1 MAIEQ
6 TAEHAAENAGR
17 HGGEMLTAS
26 DYINH
31 HLSFNVKPVG
41 DAATSFWNIHLDM
54 VVISVILGIIVAT
67 TIWLVARKA
76 TAGVPSKT
84 QAFVELIFEFVDDQ
98 VKGMFH
104 GNRHAFIA
112 PTALTIFLWVL
123 AMNLMDLVPIDWFA
137 KFTGLFGES
146 HAPFRPLPT
155 SDVNTTFALALSVW
169 MLMIFFS
176 IKSKGVGGWIH
187 ELFGA
192 PFGMPTLFKP
202 KSALGLI
209 GLLASPLLFLANFMF
224 NMIEYVSKP
233 LSHAMRLFGNMYASE
248 VIFLLIGLLAATGLF
263 GLFGAVILGTA
274 WAIFHIL
281 VVPLQAFIFMMMTIV
296 YLSMAHESH

>member
-1 MAIEQ
+1 MTTENTTEHV
-6 TAEHAAENAGR
+6 TAHS
-17 HGGEMLTAS
+17 GEAMTAS

-41 DAATSFWNIHLDM
+41 EAANSFWNIHLDM
-54 VVISVILGIIVAT
+54 IVISVVLGLIVALS
-67 TIWLVARKA
+67 IWLVARKA
-76 TAGVPSKT
+76 TSGVPSKT
-84 QAFVELIFEFVDDQ
+84 QAFVELIFDFVDGQ

-104 GNRHAFIA
+104 GDRHAFIA

-137 KFTGLFGES
+137 KFTGLFGDS

-169 MLMIFFS
+169 ILMIFFS

-192 PFGMPTLFKP
+192 PKMFTP
-202 KSALGLI
+202 KSALGFVGLI
-209 GLLASPLLFLANFMF
+209 ASPLLFLANFMF
-224 NMIEYVSKP
+224 NMIEYISKP

-248 VIFLLIGLLAATGLF
+248 VIFLLIGLLAATGVL
-263 GLFGAVILGTA
+263 GMFGAAVLGAA

>member
-1 MAIEQ
+1 MATEH
-6 TAEHAAENAGR
+6 TTEHAAE
-17 HGGEMLTAS
+17 HSGEMTTAT

-31 HLSFNVKPVG
+31 HLTFNAQPVG
-41 DAATSFWNIHLDM
+41 EAGHSFWNVIHFDM
-54 VVISVILGIIVAT
+54 FFISFVLGIMVAGSV
-67 TIWLVARKA
+67 WLVARRA

-84 QAFVELIFEFVDDQ
+84 QAFVELIFDFVDGQ

-137 KFTGLFGES
+137 KFTGLFGDS

-169 MLMIFFS
+169 ILMIFFS
-176 IKSKGVGGWIH
+176 IKAKGVGGWIH
-187 ELFGA
+187 EIFGA
-192 PFGMPTLFKP
+192 PFGMPKLFKP
-202 KSALGLI
+202 KTLMGAIGLI
-209 GLLASPLLFLANFMF
+209 VSPLLFLANFMF
-224 NMIEYVSKP
+224 NMIEYISKP
-233 LSHAMRLFGNMYASE
+233 LSHSMRLFGNLYASE
-248 VIFLLIGLLAATGLF
+248 VIFLLIGLLAATGISGML
-263 GLFGAVILGTA
+263 GAVVLGSV

-281 VVPLQAFIFMMMTIV
+281 VVPLQAFIFMMMTVV
-296 YLSMAHESH
+296 YLSMAHEHH

>member
-1 MAIEQ
+1 MATEH
-6 TAEHAAENAGR
+6 TTEHAAE
-17 HGGEMLTAS
+17 HSGEMTTAT

-31 HLSFNVKPVG
+31 HLSFNVQPVG
-41 DAATSFWNIHLDM
+41 DSGHSFWNVIHFDM
-54 VVISVILGIIVAT
+54 FIISLVLGLIVAG

-76 TAGVPSKT
+76 TSGVPSKT
-84 QAFVELIFEFVDDQ
+84 QAFVELIFDFVDSQ

-137 KFTGLFGES
+137 KFTGLFGDS

-169 MLMIFFS
+169 VLMIFFS
-176 IKSKGVGGWIH
+176 IKAKGVGGWIH
-187 ELFGA
+187 EIFGA
-192 PFGMPTLFKP
+192 PFGMPKLFKP
-202 KSALGLI
+202 KSFMGFV

-224 NMIEYVSKP
+224 NMIEYISKP
-233 LSHAMRLFGNMYASE
+233 LSHSMRLFGNLYASE
-248 VIFLLIGLLAATGLF
+248 VIFLLIGLLAATGIF
-263 GLFGAVILGTA
+263 GMFGAVILGSV

-296 YLSMAHESH
+296 YLSMAHEHH

>member
-1 MAIEQ
+1 MT
-6 TAEHAAENAGR
+6 TA
-17 HGGEMLTAS
+17 T

-31 HLSFNVKPVG
+31 HLHFNEKAVG
-41 DAATSFWNIHLDM
+41 NGDHPFWNVIHFDM
-54 VVISVILGIIVAT
+54 FLISLVLGILVAGAV
-67 TIWLVARKA
+67 WLVARKA
-76 TAGVPSKT
+76 HSGVPSKT
-84 QAFVELIFEFVDDQ
+84 QAFVELIFDFVDGQ

-104 GNRHAFIA
+104 GDRHAFIA

-137 KFTGLFGES
+137 KFTALFGDA

-169 MLMIFFS
+169 VLMIFFS
-176 IKSKGVGGWIH
+176 IKAKGVGGWLH
-187 ELFGA
+187 EVFGA
-192 PFGMPTLFKP
+192 PFGMPKIFKP
-202 KSALGLI
+202 KSAMGFI
-209 GLLASPLLFLANFMF
+209 GLLASPLLLVANFMF
-224 NMIEYVSKP
+224 NMIEYISKP
-233 LSHAMRLFGNMYASE
+233 LSHSMRLFGNLYASE
-248 VIFLLIGLLAATGLF
+248 VIFLLIGLLAATGIF
-263 GLFGAVILGTA
+263 GMFGAAILGAA